1 MAKNVSN
8 TKIDNLFLFYLHD
21 SNFENRCV
29 NMLKMRNNPYLLSV
43 RFDSFNWSLKTG
55 YSLFTVVRSWFC
67 ACLVLRYFW
76 YFTRTQVNFL
86 WSRNIYTKFWQLS
99 QLILW
104 QQASRFGDLGL
115 GYLWLSYIYKHCHNQ
130 YFCKYVISRGLQ
142 NLTCALLS

>member
-55 YSLFTVVRSWFC
+55 YSLFPSYDRDF
-67 ACLVLRYFW
+67 ALV
-76 YFTRTQVNFL
+76 
-86 WSRNIYTKFWQLS
+86 KFWGT
-99 QLILW
+99 
-104 QQASRFGDLGL
+104 FGISPEHKSTFCGPEIFTPNFGNFRNWYYGNKPLGL
-115 GYLWLSYIYKHCHNQ
+115 GTL
-130 YFCKYVISRGLQ
+130 G
-142 NLTCALLS
+142 